1 MSRLELK
8 NVFLSFGGV
17 KAVNDFTMKAEEGQI
32 IGIIGPNGAGKTTI
46 FNVISGVYPADAGQI
61 FLDGEEITK
70 LPQHK
75 IALKGI
81 SRTFQNIRLFQGLN
95 CLENV
100 QTTLDASSK
109 YNLLD
114 AICLLPRRHK
124 EEKRTRVR
132 ALEELEWVGLKD
144 YALENPENLAYGL
157 RRKLEI
163 ARALAADPKVLML
176 DEPAAG
182 LNPTEVQDLTE
193 LIRRIRAE
201 RGITVLLIEH
211 RLELVMSISDVI
223 YVQNFGQTIAVG
235 TPEEV
240 QRNPEVITAYLGD
253 EEE

>member
-17 KAVNDFTMKAEEGQI
+17 KAVNDFSMKAEEGQI

-100 QTTLDASSK
+100 QTTLDAASK

-163 ARALAADPKVLML
+163 ARALANDPKVIML

-182 LNPTEVQDLTE
+182 LNPKEVQDLTE

-211 RLELVMSISDVI
+211 RLELVMSISDII

-253 EEE
+253 EED

>member
-17 KAVNDFTMKAEEGQI
+17 KAVNDFSMKAEEGQI

-46 FNVISGVYPADAGQI
+46 FNVISGVYPADSGQI

-100 QTTLDASSK
+100 QTTLDAASK

-132 ALEELEWVGLKD
+132 ALQELEWVGLKD
-144 YALENPENLAYGL
+144 YALENPENLSYGL

-182 LNPTEVQDLTE
+182 LNPKEVQDLTE

-235 TPEEV
+235 TPQEV